1 MSSFQRT
8 SVWYHPFSLLHSSF
22 QFHWFLCFVILSIF
36 VVWVYVTIISLW
48 WQLRLLILCLSSC
61 LICAFVAVIYFQ
73 VCFCSAI
80 HILDKF
86 HLYFHLV
93 WTVFKLNL
101 LLWVM
106 YLLDACCLV
115 SSILR
120 FPSYLSVTSLWLIY
134 LWTCF
139 FMIPLFKESSLFY
152 GLECHLSWWMSYVSL
167 RRICILLLLD
177 EIFYK
182 CQLSQVDWWCC
193 SVQWYFYWLSVCQFC
208 QLLIEI
214 CWSLNSNSGHNSFCF
229 CSVWFCFTY
238 FMLCCWVY
246 AH

>member
-1 MSSFQRT
+1 M
-8 SVWYHPFSLLHSSF
+8 
-22 QFHWFLCFVILSIF
+22 ILSIF

-106 YLLDACCLV
+106 YLLDAWCLV

-167 RRICILLLLD
+167 RRICILLLLV
-177 EIFYK
+177 K
-182 CQLSQVDWWCC
+182 CSIDIIQLIDDAIEFNYILTDFLPAE
-193 SVQWYFYWLSVCQFC
+193 SVHIRWRN
-208 QLLIEI
+208 IK
-214 CWSLNSNSGHNSFCF
+214 SF
-229 CSVWFCFTY
+229 
-238 FMLCCWVY
+238 
-246 AH
+246 